1 MWHHARVTSRV
12 ATGPHG
18 VSETDVGLAASMS
31 PEILHQLPILM
42 AIVFL
47 ASLLQGATGFGFGL
61 FAVAALSLLV
71 ELKVSTPLLA
81 LLNLPVIFYVFWR
94 LRKSVVWSGLAPI
107 VVGLLIG
114 IPFGIFVLVTW
125 PQHLLL
131 RMLGVVLIA
140 SAVRTAWPNDPGEE
154 QGAERPGSFLGATV
168 SLCVGL
174 CTGALA
180 GAFNVGGPPIIA
192 YVYCRPGTKEQRTAT
207 LQALFAIS
215 VVARIIVMAAPPASL
230 YRVPLLLTALA
241 CLPAS
246 AIGTLGG
253 YALFRRFPPRALE
266 AFVAVFLFGIGV
278 KQLVWP

>member
-1 MWHHARVTSRV
+1 
-12 ATGPHG
+12 
-18 VSETDVGLAASMS
+18 
-31 PEILHQLPILM
+31 M

-94 LRKSVVWSGLAPI
+94 LRQSVVWSGLAPI

-125 PQHLLL
+125 PHHLLL
-131 RMLGVVLIA
+131 RVLGVVLIA
-140 SAVRTAWPNDPGEE
+140 SAIRTALLNDPSPDQSIEG
-154 QGAERPGSFLGATV
+154 RGSPLGTTV

-192 YVYCRPGTKEQRTAT
+192 YLYSRAGTKEQRTAT
-207 LQALFAIS
+207 LQAVFAIS
-215 VVARIIVMAAPPASL
+215 VVARIIIMAAPPASL
-230 YRVPLLLTALA
+230 YHVPLLLTALA

-246 AIGTLGG
+246 VIGTLGG

-266 AFVAVFLFGIGV
+266 VFVAVFLFAIGV
-278 KQLVWP
+278 KQLIWP